1 MCVHQEDG
9 ARHALHAPPFCPPGE
24 SSHQTYR
31 YTQRARIEVSADVD
45 EPIGADLS
53 CQRAQLADGQ
63 SVLELGCGWGSM
75 SLYMAARYPKSK
87 ITAVSNSKTQKELID
102 SRAKQRGLTN
112 LVSTHLLLAS

>member
-1 MCVHQEDG
+1 MW
-9 ARHALHAPPFCPPGE
+9 
-24 SSHQTYR
+24 
-31 YTQRARIEVSADVD
+31 
-45 EPIGADLS
+45 PIGADLS

-87 ITAVSNSKTQKELID
+87 ITAVSNSKTQKELVD